1 MKVNYFEKG
10 NDKYEKSFIS
20 FSLLGSLMV
29 GCSNANT
36 FNVQDDKP
44 SIEELE
50 NKIKEQEQYITELE
64 QYKQEKENF
73 ERQARHMQKQLEY
86 EEEQSNIEK
95 YYMAITDIRIIS
107 KSVNDND
114 ELRKIEYGSYNFYE
128 LSTNGYY
135 DDITNPDGY
144 SCVIPY
150 RYIPS
155 GTTFKLSDNNIKNY
169 IIKGEYE
176 EIIINKN

>member
-1 MKVNYFEKG
+1 MKGFDNMKKVLLV
-10 NDKYEKSFIS
+10 SI
-20 FSLLGSLMV
+20 LLGGLMI
-29 GCSNANT
+29 GCSNASM
-36 FNVQDDKP
+36 FNIQNDKP
-44 SIEELE
+44 NIEELE
-50 NKIKEQEQYITELE
+50 EKIKEQKQYIFELE
-64 QYKQEKENF
+64 QYKQEQENF
-73 ERQARHMQKQLEY
+73 ERQSRQMQKQLEY
-86 EEEQSNIEK
+86 EEEQANIEK

-114 ELRKIEYGSYNFYE
+114 ELRKMEYGTYNFYE

-135 DDITNPDGY
+135 DNITNPDGY

-155 GTTFKLSDNNIKNY
+155 GTTFRLSDNNIKNY

-176 EIIINKN
+176 EIVINEN